1 MLLAAT
7 IPQLQ
12 SNLRQDPKPLNGE
25 KIEISSPFA
34 LWTLFSLW
42 WFRISWK
49 HAHPER
55 SEGSPAKPQNV
66 VIPSG
71 RWHLG
76 SRL

>member
-1 MLLAAT
+1 MPADSKRSLVALLGMTMAVYGFFTTLSMLLAAT

-42 WFRISWK
+42 WFRIS
-49 HAHPER
+49 
-55 SEGSPAKPQNV
+55 
-66 VIPSG
+66 
-71 RWHLG
+71 
-76 SRL
+76 